1 MSVKPRR
8 TSEKGAITKKINAL
22 DIENAEDSTLQASLK
37 YLSEK
42 RTLLTELHEKI
53 LVEISNTGGDDLS
66 KNMDKEIS
74 EHDTFDETILRKIF
88 SIENRLKG
96 VSKSMNET
104 LNISSDKGESNVK
117 TERNIKLPKI
127 SLKKFTGNELDFVT
141 FFEQFEAAVH
151 KNNELSRIEKFTYL
165 KSLLEDK
172 PLNSIKGL
180 PLTSE
185 NYEVALEVL
194 KSRYG
199 NKQVIISRHMDKLIK
214 LPNISHSSNTKDL
227 RNLYDKIEI
236 NIKSLNSLGIHSD
249 NYGPLLVPIILSRV
263 PDDIQ
268 LIISRNCNQRGE
280 VWNLQ
285 HILEILRQEVR
296 ARENCC

>member
-8 TSEKGAITKKINAL
+8 TSEKSAITKKINAL
-22 DIENAEDSTLQASLK
+22 DIENSEDSTLQASLK

-74 EHDTFDETILRKIF
+74 EHDTYDETILRKIF

-104 LNISSDKGESNVK
+104 LNSSDKGESNVK

-236 NIKSLNSLGIHSD
+236 NIKSLNSLGIHS
-249 NYGPLLVPIILSRV
+249 I
-263 PDDIQ
+263 
-268 LIISRNCNQRGE
+268 LIIMGLYWSQLSYHE
-280 VWNLQ
+280 FLT
-285 HILEILRQEVR
+285 IFS
-296 ARENCC
+296 